1 MSLYQKYRP
10 RTLERVKGNIQ
21 AIKSL
26 DSLLNKGKDCPH
38 VFLLTGET
46 GCGKTTVGRIILKR
60 LGCLGSDLIE
70 VDSGQFRGIDTVRE
84 IRAQSHYKAKEG
96 SNRGWLLD
104 EIHQSTKDAQNA
116 LLKLLEDPPTHVYL
130 VLCTTEPQKLL
141 STIKGRCTTF
151 NMSPLNEGQMSSL
164 LKSIVKRE
172 EEELDDTIYE
182 QIIENANGHPR
193 NAIQVLEQ
201 VLSVPPESR
210 LEIAK
215 KTEEE
220 VQDAIELCR
229 ALGRGAKWKEVSS
242 ILKGLKDQEPEGIRR
257 LVLSYCQSVLLNKDD
272 NLYGLILEEFINP
285 FYDSG
290 FPQLVYACY
299 SVTKNK

>member
-10 RTLERVKGNIQ
+10 RTLERVKGNVQ
-21 AIKSL
+21 TIKSL

-60 LGCLGSDLIE
+60 LGCVGSDLTE

-84 IRAQSHYKAKEG
+84 IRAQSHYKAREG
-96 SNRGWLLD
+96 NNRGWLLD
-104 EIHQSTKDAQNA
+104 EIHSATKDAMTA

-151 NMSPLNEGQMSSL
+151 NMSPLNERQMSSL
-164 LKSIVKRE
+164 LKGIVKRE

-229 ALGRGAKWKEVSS
+229 ALGRGAQWKEISS
-242 ILKGLKDQEPEGIRR
+242 ILKGLKDQDAEGIRR
-257 LVLSYCQSVLLNKDD
+257 LVLNYCQSVLLNKDD
-272 NLYGLILEEFINP
+272 KLYGLILEEFMEPN
-285 FYDSG
+285 FTNG

>member
-10 RTLERVKGNIQ
+10 RTLERVKGNEQ

-38 VFLLTGET
+38 AFLLTGET

-60 LGCLGSDLIE
+60 LGCLGTDLIE

-84 IRAQSHYKAKEG
+84 IRSQSHYKAREG
-96 SNRGWLLD
+96 TNRGWLLD
-104 EIHQSTKDAQNA
+104 EVHQTTKEAQNA
-116 LLKLLEDPPTHVYL
+116 LLKLLEDTPPHVYL

-141 STIKGRCTTF
+141 STIKGRCSTF
-151 NMSPLNEGQMSSL
+151 KMLPLTERTMLTL
-164 LKSIVKRE
+164 LKSIVTRE
-172 EEELDDTIYE
+172 EEELEDEIYE
-182 QIIENANGHPR
+182 QIIEHANGHPR

-201 VLSVPPESR
+201 VLSVPKESR
-210 LEIAK
+210 LEVSK
-215 KTEEE
+215 KTDEE

-229 ALGRGAKWKEVSS
+229 ALGRGAQWKEVRI
-242 ILKGLKDQEPEGIRR
+242 ILQGLKDQEAEGIRR
-257 LVLSYCQSVLLNKDD
+257 LVLVYCQSVLLSKDD
-272 NLYGLILEEFINP
+272 ALYGLILEEFINP